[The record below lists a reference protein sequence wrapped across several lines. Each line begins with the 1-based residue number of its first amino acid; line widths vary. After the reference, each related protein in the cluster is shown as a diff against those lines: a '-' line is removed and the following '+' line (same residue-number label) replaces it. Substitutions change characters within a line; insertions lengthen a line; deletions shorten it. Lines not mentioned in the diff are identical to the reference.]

1 MYFSACAGGAGFVEA
16 RVGARGSFIAQF
28 EAWKGLS
35 SEAKGKV
42 SEVVSRVMSKRCGR
56 KVVVDEN

>member
-1 MYFSACAGGAGFVEA
+1 
-16 RVGARGSFIAQF
+16 
-28 EAWKGLS
+28 LS